1 MTIATRLH
9 PAEKRGKMAVG
20 EVLGMLCIRDT
31 GGVRSRRFRP
41 RRANAFFFPRPS
53 GMEGTARFSINKRF
67 PIGVSMRRQT
77 DLIARSCGEGFLGTG
92 ALCGGKLPAH
102 FVHDDLRREGL
113 QTKSKRCVGRSR
125 ATREMSAPTLSTVGH
140 LGILQD
146 RHAVRALQHRDVAV
160 VTMSADRGGAP
171 TGNRSGAEERDRL
184 DADRGRHMGCRGV
197 DADVERGPAKQGAR
211 AAERISSV
219 LTTTTLFST
228 SEKRAITRLG

>member
-41 RRANAFFFPRPS
+41 RRANAFFFPHPS
-53 GMEGTARFSINKRF
+53 GMEGMARFSINKRF

-102 FVHDDLRREGL
+102 FVHNDLRREGL

-140 LGILQD
+140 LGILQN
-146 RHAVRALQHRDVAV
+146 RHAVRTLEHRDVAV
-160 VTMSADRGGAP
+160 VPMPSTRRGAP
-171 TGNRSGAEERDRL
+171 SGNRPRAEDSDRFES
-184 DADRGRHMGCRGV
+184 DGSRHVRRGRV
-197 DADVERGPAKQGAR
+197 DAHV
-211 AAERISSV
+211 
-219 LTTTTLFST
+219 
-228 SEKRAITRLG
+228 